1 MTTISESSIKTYT
14 AAVNSLARDMGYQ
27 ELPDGYDWLKDAG
40 KVYQVIK
47 NSYTSFNT
55 RANKLFAIK
64 YLLDIHD
71 APVSVLLKYED
82 YISEVKE
89 AIEEQRADN
98 KKSQKEKDN
107 WLSKEQLME
116 ILKKLETKTKRG
128 AKDMTDYR
136 NVMRYLIL
144 KIHIETPLRND
155 LADAKI
161 FLNPDQDD
169 IKNTDYNYIVL
180 DSKAKTAKFIGN
192 VYKTKATHG
201 QIKFTWS
208 KDIYNELAHYYNDIV
223 DKSIHNYFLVNQNG
237 DKMTPNNYTKFM
249 KSIFTDYDINIST
262 SMIRHIIV
270 SDLYDLDQTKEAAK
284 KDLAYKMGHT
294 VNTAETI
301 YAKI

>member
-1 MTTISESSIKTYT
+1 MNISESSIKTYT
-14 AAVNSLARDMGYQ
+14 AALNSLARDMGHGVMP
-27 ELPDGYDWLKDAG
+27 EGYGWLKDAG
-40 KVYQVIK
+40 KVYEVIK
-47 NSYTSFNT
+47 NSYSSYNT

-71 APVSVLLKYED
+71 APVSILLKYED

-107 WLSKEQLME
+107 WLSKEQLQE
-116 ILKKLETKTKRG
+116 ILKQLEDKTKRG
-128 AKDMTDYR
+128 AKNMTDYR

-161 FLNPDQDD
+161 FRDPDQDD
-169 IKNTDYNYIVL
+169 IKDTDYNYIVL
-180 DSKAKTAKFIGN
+180 DSKSKTARFIGN
-192 VYKTKATHG
+192 VYKTKASHG
-201 QIKFTWS
+201 QIKFNWS
-208 KDIYNELAHYYNDIV
+208 KDIYNELNHYYDDIV
-223 DKSIHNYFLVNQNG
+223 DKSTHNYFMVNQNG

-249 KSIFTDYDINIST
+249 KSIFTDYDVNIST

-270 SDLYDLDQTKEAAK
+270 SDLYDLDEKKQANK

-294 VNTAETI
+294 QHTAETI

>member
-1 MTTISESSIKTYT
+1 MNISESSIKTYT
-14 AAVNSLARDMGYQ
+14 AALNSLARDMGYTV
-27 ELPDGYDWLKDAG
+27 LPEGYKWLKDAG
-40 KVYQVIK
+40 KVYEVIK
-47 NSYTSFNT
+47 NSYTSYNT

-71 APVSVLLKYED
+71 APVDILLKYED

-107 WLSKEQLME
+107 WLSKEQLE
-116 ILKKLETKTKRG
+116 DILKQLEEKTKRG
-128 AKDMTDYR
+128 AKNMTDYR

-161 FLNPDQDD
+161 FMDPDEDD
-169 IKNTDYNYIVL
+169 IKDTNYNYIVL
-180 DSKAKTAKFIGN
+180 DSKAKTARFIGN
-192 VYKTKATHG
+192 VYKTKASHG
-201 QIKFTWS
+201 QIKFNWS
-208 KDIYNELAHYYNDIV
+208 RDIYNELAHYYNDIV
-223 DKSIHNYFLVNQNG
+223 DKSTENYFLVNQNG

-249 KSIFTDYDINIST
+249 KSIFTDYDVNIST

-270 SDLYDLDQTKEAAK
+270 SDLYELNETKEANK
-284 KDLAYKMGHT
+284 KELAYKMGHT
-294 VNTAETI
+294 QNTASTI

>member
-1 MTTISESSIKTYT
+1 MNISESSIKTYT
-14 AAVNSLARDMGYQ
+14 AALNSLARDMGYQ
-27 ELPDGYDWLKDAG
+27 VIPEGYGWLKDAG
-40 KVYQVIK
+40 KVYEVIK
-47 NSYTSFNT
+47 NSYTSYNT

-71 APVSVLLKYED
+71 APPAVLLKYED

-107 WLSKEQLME
+107 WLSKEQLLE
-116 ILKKLETKTKRG
+116 ILKHLEEKTKRG
-128 AKDMTDYR
+128 AKNMTDYR
-136 NVMRYLIL
+136 NVMRFLIL

-161 FLNPDQDD
+161 FMDPDEDD
-169 IKNTDYNYIVL
+169 IKDTDYNYIVL
-180 DSKAKTAKFIGN
+180 DSKAKTARFIGN
-192 VYKTKATHG
+192 VYKTKASHG
-201 QIKFTWS
+201 QIKFNWS
-208 KDIYNELAHYYNDIV
+208 RDIYNELAHYYNDIV
-223 DKSIHNYFLVNQNG
+223 DKSTENYFIVNQNG

-270 SDLYDLDQTKEAAK
+270 SDLYELDETKQASK

-294 VNTAETI
+294 TKTAETI